1 MKKLF
6 IIPLFVFALTANAQV
21 STSNQLVNQAPKSY
35 SFNLEQAI
43 SHALTNNYSVINAG
57 RDIDAS
63 KEKKWETTAAGLP
76 QINAG
81 LDYTNNFVLQK
92 SVVPAEFF
100 GGNPGEYAEVAFG
113 TKHNMVARST
123 LSQLIFDGSYIVALQ
138 ASKTYLKYYENAKV
152 KTDTEIKE
160 AVINAYG
167 NVLLAQESISILE
180 KNKGTLE
187 KTLSDT
193 KATFTNGLIE
203 EESVEQLQITLT
215 SINSTLNYN
224 KRLVEVAYK
233 MLKITLGID
242 INDDLKLTDSLDNLT
257 VSNLDL
263 AFAKN
268 EFAVKDNVNYQMAL
282 NFQEQREL
290 ELKLQKSKALPS
302 LSANVNFGYTAFK
315 DEFQFFTQNQNWFNY
330 SNVGVSL
337 NVPIFSSLARSSR
350 TQQAKIALDQ
360 AKTQLSEAEQ
370 KLKLQFAAAK
380 SDYEFSI
387 EEYATAKSNL
397 SLAERIERKQQIKF
411 TEGLSS
417 SFDYNDAQRQLYTGQ
432 QNYLKSMVDVINK
445 KAALEKII
453 NKK

>member
-6 IIPLFVFALTANAQV
+6 LIPLIVFALTAKAQD
-21 STSNQLVNQAPKSY
+21 SKK
-35 SFNLEQAI
+35 SFNFSLEQAI
-43 SHALTNNYSVINAG
+43 SHALTNNYSAINAG
-57 RDIDAS
+57 RDIEAS
-63 KEKKWETTAAGLP
+63 KEKKWETTAMGLP

-81 LDYTNNFVLQK
+81 VDYSNAFVLQK

-100 GGNPGEYAEVAFG
+100 GGKPGEFTEVAFG
-113 TKHNMVARST
+113 TKHTMNARST

-138 ASKTYLKYYENAKV
+138 ASKTYLKYYENAKL

-160 AVINAYG
+160 AVINSYG
-167 NVLLAQESISILE
+167 NVLLAQESISILQ
-180 KNKGTLE
+180 KNKVTLE

-193 KATFTNGLIE
+193 KATFKNGLIE

-242 INDDLKLTDSLDNLT
+242 INDDLTLTDSLDNLT
-257 VSNLDL
+257 VSNLNL
-263 AFAKN
+263 ALAN
-268 EFAVKDNVNYQMAL
+268 SEFAVAENINYQMAM
-282 NFQEQREL
+282 NFQEQRAL

-302 LSANVNFGYTAFK
+302 LAANFNFGYTAFNNK
-315 DEFQFFTQNQNWFNY
+315 FQFFTPNQSWFNY

-417 SFDYNDAQRQLYTGQ
+417 SFDYNDAQAQLYSGQ
-432 QNYLKSMVDVINK
+432 QKYLQSMVDVINK

-453 NKK
+453 NK

>member
-6 IIPLFVFALTANAQV
+6 LIPLLVFALSANAQD
-21 STSNQLVNQAPKSY
+21 SKK
-35 SFNLEQAI
+35 SFNFSLEQAI
-43 SHALTNNYSVINAG
+43 NHALINNYSAINAG
-57 RDIDAS
+57 RDIEAS

-81 LDYTNNFVLQK
+81 LDYINNFVLQK

-100 GGNPGEYAEVAFG
+100 GGEPGTYATVAFG
-113 TKHNMVARST
+113 TKHSMIARST
-123 LSQLIFDGSYIVALQ
+123 LSQLLFDGSYIVALQ
-138 ASKTYLKYYENAKV
+138 ASKTYLKYYENAKI

-160 AVINAYG
+160 AVINSYG
-167 NVLLAQESISILE
+167 NVLLAEESIAILE
-180 KNKGTLE
+180 KNKATLE

-193 KATFTNGLIE
+193 KATFANGLIE

-224 KRLVEVAYK
+224 KRLVDVAYK
-233 MLKITLGID
+233 MLKIVLGID
-242 INDDLKLTDSLDNLT
+242 INDDLNLTDKLDNLT
-257 VSNLDL
+257 ITNLDL
-263 AFAKN
+263 AVAN
-268 EFAVKDNVNYQMAL
+268 SEFTVTDNVNYQMAL

-290 ELKLQKSKALPS
+290 ELKLQRSKALPS
-302 LSANVNFGYTAFK
+302 LAANLNFGYSAFNNQ
-315 DEFQFFTQNQNWFNY
+315 FQFFTQNQNWLNY
-330 SNVGVSL
+330 SNLGVSL

-370 KLKLQFAAAK
+370 KLKLQYASAK
-380 SDYEFSI
+380 SDYEFSV

-411 TEGLSS
+411 TEGLST
-417 SFDYNDAQRQLYTGQ
+417 SFDFNDAQRQLYTNQ
-432 QNYLKSMVDVINK
+432 QNYLQSMVNVINK
-445 KAALEKII
+445 KAALEKIM
-453 NKK
+453 NKR

>member
-6 IIPLFVFALTANAQV
+6 LIPLIVFALTAKAQE
-21 STSNQLVNQAPKSY
+21 TKK
-35 SFNLEQAI
+35 SFNFSLEQAI

-57 RDIDAS
+57 RDIEAS

-100 GGNPGEYAEVAFG
+100 GGEPGTYATVAFG
-113 TKHNMVARST
+113 TKHSMIARST

-152 KTDTEIKE
+152 KTDVEIKE

-167 NVLLAQESISILE
+167 NVLLAEESILILE
-180 KNKGTLE
+180 KNKATLE

-193 KATFTNGLIE
+193 KATFQNGLIE

-233 MLKITLGID
+233 MLKISLGID
-242 INDDLKLTDSLDNLT
+242 INDDLKLTDTLDNLT

-263 AFAKN
+263 AFAKS
-268 EFAVKDNVNYQMAL
+268 EFAVADNVNYQMAL

-315 DEFQFFTQNQNWFNY
+315 DQFQFFTKNQNWFNY

-360 AKTQLSEAEQ
+360 ATTQLSEAEQ